1 MKTKALLGVTAV
13 VESTAAAA
21 LFAVPSRAAALL
33 LGAGL
38 DSPAANV
45 VARIAGA
52 ALLSIGLTC
61 WLVRN
66 SPEGGSHA
74 GRIAGLLVYNA
85 AVAVLLV
92 FAAVVEHLH
101 GIALWPAVALHAGLS
116 IWCAVCLRRRRRDQN
131 VAVESEAPALAHP
144 AR

>member
-13 VESTAAAA
+13 VELTAAAV
-21 LFAVPSRAAALL
+21 LFAVPSRAAVLL

-38 DSPAANV
+38 DSPVANV

-61 WLVRN
+61 LLVRN
-66 SPEGGSHA
+66 SPDGGSHS
-74 GRIAGLLVYNA
+74 GIAGLLAYNA

-92 FAAVVEHLH
+92 LAAVVEHLY

-116 IWCAVCLRRRRRDQN
+116 IWCGACLRRGRRDQS
-131 VAVESEAPALAHP
+131 VGVQSGGSSLTHLT
-144 AR
+144 R